1 MALISTV
8 RDLHRRKARERR
20 GLALAEGVRVVE
32 EMLAATVPCKGA
44 IVSPGL
50 SATERGRNLREA
62 IGAAGIPI
70 EQLTDHELADAAATE
85 QPQGVI
91 AVYQPPRYPAEAI
104 MPGPGS
110 PVVILDAVQD
120 PGNVGTIIRTALAFG
135 AAGVMAL
142 PGTVDLHS
150 PKVVRSSAGAVFRLP
165 LAELQADQ
173 LPLWLDRTGA
183 SLEVTAMD
191 GVPPSGSVERSV
203 AVVFGNEGAGVSDAL
218 MGLAQRRL
226 AIPIAAEVE
235 SLNVAI
241 AAAVI
246 LHELTA
252 TRRYR

>member
-32 EMLAATVPCKGA
+32 EMLMATVPCKGA
-44 IVSPGL
+44 IVSPVL
-50 SATERGRNLREA
+50 VAAERGRKLRDA
-62 IGAAGIPI
+62 IAALGIPV
-70 EQLTDHELADAAATE
+70 EELTDRELADAAATE

-91 AVYQPPRYPAEAI
+91 AVYQPPRYAAESVR
-104 MPGPGS
+104 PGPGS

-135 AAGVMAL
+135 AAGVIAL

-165 LAELQADQ
+165 LAELQLDA
-173 LPLWLDRTGA
+173 LPDWLDRTGA
-183 SLEVTAMD
+183 SLQVTAMD
-191 GVPPSGSVERSV
+191 GVHPAGSDDRGV
-203 AVVFGNEGAGVSDAL
+203 AVVLGNEGAGVSDAV
-218 MGLAQRRL
+218 MAMAERRIT
-226 AIPIAAEVE
+226 IPIAPEVE
-235 SLNVAI
+235 SLNVGI